1 VEKVLAQILQMVA
14 MEVVLKSMVEKVED
28 LVLRMTEEVMF
39 SLLEDRPIPAL
50 AELFFYNQANHLA
63 VLLATSNFLL
73 LMLVSEELLELLQ
86 LQLAVHL
93 LVIAAS

>member
-1 VEKVLAQILQMVA
+1 VTEDVLKYVVEKVKDLALKTT
-14 MEVVLKSMVEKVED
+14 EV
-28 LVLRMTEEVMF
+28 VMF